1 MCNGKLKVC
10 LLFFPLSWEFEK
22 KKMSFT
28 EKKNLKRAAVYLFFK
43 VLLSSR
49 NSS

>member
-22 KKMSFT
+22 KKKCLSLR
-28 EKKNLKRAAVYLFFK
+28 KKILKE
-43 VLLSSR
+43 LLCICFLR
-49 NSS
+49 FC